1 MVLIAVMWH
10 EHCIS
15 NHWQLKC
22 LFNSLFKLRSKKNIE
37 ALLYWPL
44 MRGIHWRQV
53 DCPHKEPVMQEVC
66 PCCYIILWGIWCQK
80 QVSQAGKSN
89 YILQFTVG
97 CNYLSLP
104 EIPAFGAKVIILC
117 TWSTAQQW
125 LQIIYR
131 SFELMKTSL
140 HDTAYL
146 QKQVIGDPYFG
157 EYFAEKYLL
166 HHITAVLMWMF

>member
-1 MVLIAVMWH
+1 MVLIAVMSH
-10 EHCIS
+10 KYCIS
-15 NHWQLKC
+15 THWQLKC
-22 LFNSLFKLRSKKNIE
+22 LFNSLFKLTSKKNTE

-44 MRGIHWRQV
+44 LRGIHRRQV
-53 DCPHKEPVMQEVC
+53 DCPHKEAVMQEVC
-66 PCCYIILWGIWCQK
+66 PCCHIIIWGLWE
-80 QVSQAGKSN
+80 QVSQAGISN
-89 YILQFTVG
+89 YIMQFTVR
-97 CNYLSLP
+97 CNYLFLP
-104 EIPAFGAKVIILC
+104 EIPVFGAKVLILS

-125 LQIIYR
+125 LQSIYR